1 MNVRPWNSRWRRAAS
16 LRLLA
21 GAVVAASL
29 TAFGWSVR
37 TAQPAITRAA
47 AHPRAARPSP
57 SSSTQ
62 ELVERMLARVLRAP
76 EFHSRLVITRSD
88 PFGGPAERTTGMI
101 WFLPGRGLRF
111 RSEERAGEDIV
122 ADREKGTFQ
131 VYRPSEGILYKAEW
145 DRAPARLRQLVQ
157 EPERILDADYRA
169 VKERRLVAGA
179 WREGYRLHR
188 ASLGDSL
195 PDVSVWVAPDP
206 KSGLPRWVSA
216 GGEDDSV
223 EVEFGSIA
231 ILPKANPRDLIMN
244 LPRRVRTQPLDP
256 RDLLPGGE
264 SR

>member
-1 MNVRPWNSRWRRAAS
+1 MKPRHRDTPSRRGVA
-16 LRLLA
+16 RLLA
-21 GAVVAASL
+21 GAAVAAALSSSVWGVRAAEPA
-29 TAFGWSVR
+29 TARGGPR
-37 TAQPAITRAA
+37 TARADA
-47 AHPRAARPSP
+47 
-57 SSSTQ
+57 SSSPQ
-62 ELVERMLARVLRAP
+62 ETVERMLARLLRAP
-76 EFHSRLVITRSD
+76 EFHSRIVISRSD
-88 PFGGPAERTTGMI
+88 PFGGPAERTIGRV

-111 RSEERAGEDIV
+111 RSEEHGGEDIV

-131 VYRPSEGILYKAEW
+131 VYRPSEGVLYKAEW
-145 DRAPARLRQLVQ
+145 ERAPARLRQLVQ

-169 VKERRLVAGA
+169 VKERRRVAGA

-206 KSGLPRWVSA
+206 ASGLPRWVSA
-216 GGEDDSV
+216 GGEEDSI
-223 EVEFGSIA
+223 EVEFSSIA
-231 ILPKANPRDLIMN
+231 ILTKANPRDLTMN